1 VRPPAVPHIPAVP
14 QLPVPPAVI
23 PPVPRPKSP
32 LGGPPPLAPSPA
44 LPQLAP
50 HASPGSGISE
60 LDTLSPAGA
69 MQAGRT
75 SWATLVAIAVT
86 AEAGLLWLIAGF
98 TVWRRR
104 TTKGGQ
110 RLRALSPRLIFSRLI
125 P

>member
-1 VRPPAVPHIPAVP
+1 VPVGPVPHAEVPAVP
-14 QLPVPPAVI
+14 PPNG
-23 PPVPRPKSP
+23 P
-32 LGGPPPLAPSPA
+32 LGGPAAPLPIVSPA

-50 HASPGSGISE
+50 HPSPSSGISE

-75 SWATLVAIAVT
+75 SWATLIAIAVV

-98 TVWRRR
+98 TVWRRKR
-104 TTKGGQ
+104 MPKG
-110 RLRALSPRLIFSRLI
+110 RVRALSRRLIFSRLI

>member
-1 VRPPAVPHIPAVP
+1 V
-14 QLPVPPAVI
+14 
-23 PPVPRPKSP
+23 
-32 LGGPPPLAPSPA
+32 PSPA

-75 SWATLVAIAVT
+75 SWATLIAIAVA

-98 TVWRRR
+98 TVWRRKR
-104 TTKGGQ
+104 TPKRGP